1 VRLAPGRAEIID
13 EAPSGRLFVDGGVLT
28 PANGEALRE
37 RRHAAF
43 NGVLTVAVALDAR
56 GRLTSGPQVRG
67 VGLPGD
73 DDYPIEEALD
83 DLAEI
88 AEGALK
94 RLDAD
99 EREDDTAVEQAIAR
113 ALKKASQRVWERRP
127 IVEVTVLRI

>member
-1 VRLAPGRAEIID
+1 
-13 EAPSGRLFVDGGVLT
+13 
-28 PANGEALRE
+28 
-37 RRHAAF
+37 
-43 NGVLTVAVALDAR
+43 
-56 GRLTSGPQVRG
+56 LTSGPQVRG